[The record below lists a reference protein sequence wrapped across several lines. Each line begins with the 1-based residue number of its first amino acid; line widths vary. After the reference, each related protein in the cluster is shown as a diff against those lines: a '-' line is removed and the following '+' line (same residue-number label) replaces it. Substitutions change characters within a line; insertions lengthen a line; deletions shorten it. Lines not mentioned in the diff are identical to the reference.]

1 MARDWGKTE
10 EEKNMLEFNARNLV
24 TLWGPRGEIADYASK
39 QWNGLLADYYLPRW
53 QKFFQ
58 HVGMT
63 LREGKPLNQHSF
75 LEKLL
80 VFEQDWQTKIAGA
93 DLPTAPVGEALD
105 IVQVSARERE
115 RGWGSEAGVGASRR
129 GGIRVGKSAYVFG
142 GVLLRSVGLLIGRC
156 CLKQGAV
163 VLNRAL
169 LCQTGRCCVEK
180 GVVVLNRALLC

>member
-1 MARDWGKTE
+1 
-10 EEKNMLEFNARNLV
+10 MLEFNARNLV

-105 IVQVSARERE
+105 IVQKLEKKYEQLISNSLRIDIYAQPI
-115 RGWGSEAGVGASRR
+115 GSSEVVHAPGADLLAEQLVG
-129 GGIRVGKSAYVFG
+129 
-142 GVLLRSVGLLIGRC
+142 RS
-156 CLKQGAV
+156 
-163 VLNRAL
+163 
-169 LCQTGRCCVEK
+169 
-180 GVVVLNRALLC
+180 